1 MSLEVVFGARQQAS
15 LFSDIDA
22 FRAASEV
29 GAITQPY
36 FDKGDGRSVSHDKI
50 DFTVPATI
58 IPRYQP
64 QAVVEQVPASK
75 IFRPSAAFHSAC
87 TGCIH
92 CRIGMESPSSI
103 RGVPFLNRAH
113 MSRRLIRLFSL
124 SERLPV
130 MPWNSAYCWA
140 RSLPSSPTKR

>member
-15 LFSDIDA
+15 LFSGIDA

-36 FDKGDGRSVSHDKI
+36 FDKGNGRSVPHDKI

-64 QAVVEQVPASK
+64 QAVVEQMPASK
-75 IFRPSAAFHSAC
+75 ILGPSAAFHTAC
-87 TGCIH
+87 TGCVH
-92 CRIGMESPSSI
+92 CLFGVESPSSI
-103 RGVPFLNRAH
+103 RGVPLSNRAH
-113 MSRRLIRLFSL
+113 MSRRLMRLFSL
-124 SERLPV
+124 SERFPV
-130 MPWNSAYCWA
+130 MLWNSAYC
-140 RSLPSSPTKR
+140 